1 MPNRPTRKSDR
12 TRARI
17 LAAARE
23 LFGKHGFDGVSL
35 RDIAGQ
41 ADTDPA
47 LLIRYFHSK
56 DRLFAAAAEIDL
68 RLPVLTGAR
77 RPEDI
82 GGILAAHF
90 VETWE
95 DPRTGTGLRVLLR
108 SAPTQKEAAERM
120 RAIFAGQ
127 VMPAIRAVDRSG
139 ASDWKAAI
147 ITSQVLGFALTRYIL
162 ELPAMTHLSGDELA
176 RHLARLIQTI
186 LETDRFKEGDPRD
199 GRSAS

>member
-1 MPNRPTRKSDR
+1 MPNQPTRKSDR

-23 LFGKHGFDGVSL
+23 LFGEHGFDGVSL

-41 ADTDPA
+41 ADADPA
-47 LLIRYFHSK
+47 LLIRYFQSK

-68 RLPVLTGAR
+68 RLPELTGAR
-77 RPEDI
+77 PDDV
-82 GGILAAHF
+82 GCILAAHF

-108 SAPTQKEAAERM
+108 SAPTQKETAERM

-147 ITSQVLGFALTRYIL
+147 IASQVLGFALTRYIL
-162 ELPAMTHLSGDELA
+162 ELPAMTHMPGDELA
-176 RHLARLIQTI
+176 RHLGRLIQTI
-186 LETDRFKEGDPRD
+186 LDSERITDADP
-199 GRSAS
+199 